1 MSANVEA
8 MIREGINA
16 VKAGNKEEGRALLM
30 KAVELDPYNE
40 EGWLWLSGVVESP
53 DDQRTCL
60 ENVLSINPNN
70 DRARQGVAYLSGTP
84 PSTTPS
90 SMPPA
95 PQASAAPSTPTSVE
109 WDMPATETSS
119 ASTSYRPANE
129 PSPEDYDDWV
139 SGLNLQTAQDP
150 SSGSGS
156 PFSVPAFAAG
166 SPFLGAADDDPD
178 EDLFADG
185 PFKSAPM
192 VEAAPPEPTPTP
204 SFSFQKPPTFAEAP
218 KSPTPPAAP
227 PQRRWRRE
235 KKQKPPVDAFPA
247 ELNEV
252 DAFFSN
258 LGTPEASPVPE
269 EESEL
274 FGYIPKEI
282 KATRLPGTRERAP
295 FVLVLAALLLILL
308 NIGVATLLVMRF
320 LTPV

>member
-8 MIREGINA
+8 MVREGINA

-84 PSTTPS
+84 ASSAPS
-90 SMPPA
+90 SMP
-95 PQASAAPSTPTSVE
+95 AAPSPLAAPPSPTSVE

-119 ASTSYRPANE
+119 PSASWRPANE
-129 PSPEDYDDWV
+129 PSSEEYDDWV
-139 SGLNLQTAQDP
+139 SGLNLQTAPDAP
-150 SSGSGS
+150 AGTSS
-156 PFSVPAFAAG
+156 PFSVPAFATG
-166 SPFLGAADDDPD
+166 SPFLGADDDPD
-178 EDLFADG
+178 EDLFAGG
-185 PFKSAPM
+185 PFSSAPV
-192 VEAAPPEPTPTP
+192 VEEAPPAPPPAP
-204 SFSFQKPPTFAEAP
+204 SFSFQKPPSFASTA
-218 KSPTPPAAP
+218 KSPTPPAP
-227 PQRRWRRE
+227 PPRKGRRE
-235 KKQKPPVDAFPA
+235 KKQKQPVDAFPA
-247 ELNEV
+247 ELKEV
-252 DAFFSN
+252 DAFFKD
-258 LGTPEASPVPE
+258 LGTPEAAAE

-282 KATRLPGTRERAP
+282 KATRLPGTRERTP
-295 FVLVLAALLLILL
+295 LVLVLAALVLIVL
-308 NIGVATLLVMRF
+308 NIGVAMLLVMRF